1 MARLGVI
8 CTRFLQDNPL
18 WAITGRPATEAHSWV
33 IWDLI
38 NFAWLINPDWVHSHI
53 VPTPV
58 LDNDLHW
65 QPREHAHPMR
75 EAYAVQR
82 DEIFNDF
89 FARLAAACV

>member
-38 NFAWLINPDWVHSHI
+38 NFAWLINPDWVPSNI
-53 VPTPV
+53 VPTPI
-58 LDNDLHW
+58 L
-65 QPREHAHPMR
+65 

-89 FARLAAACV
+89 FARLAATSV